1 MLVLSRRKNES
12 VIIGGSI
19 KIVVVNVSCGKRVS
33 LGIEA
38 PDNVEVLRS
47 ELVEQERAP
56 GEERSEPVGGSLS
69 ASDYKNARRVFSP
82 QEKEPPRR
90 GNRRR
95 PSRRAPSER
104 GDADPRP
111 VEPDR
116 VEPKE
121 RR

>member
-47 ELVEQERAP
+47 ELVEQERAS

-82 QEKEPPRR
+82 QEKETPRR

-95 PSRRAPSER
+95 PSRRVPSDR
-104 GDADPRP
+104 GAEPRP
-111 VEPDR
+111 VEPDG